1 MVSTKVVFT
10 GLYRHNSQITNFTL
24 DDRIDLIRKSGI
36 DEIYWY
42 VWKGFGNDEVAKR
55 GVKIVE
61 TDEPFPHVRGIMGR
75 QRQIYNFKKCLPDFY
90 DDDIILKLRWDLDF
104 TPQLLQNVVNPNFF
118 DRVDDGAIKNKVW
131 TGFYS
136 VQELFSPA
144 DVSFAGF
151 KRDLDKIINFD
162 FKINGVSSNN
172 YISHDG
178 MMLMPYLMSL
188 NEEVSR
194 LIKSDEPIPNG
205 LMYENHYQNMER
217 WYDAWAYSYFLLYK
231 YFKTGPLGTCY
242 FKRGDMSRW
251 PNSIV
256 HYDFF
261 QHNYDTMIGRAPK
274 LGLYPRY
281 RVYDDVFISRLVA
294 GYYQDEFAQNVSKII
309 NEKYIK

>member
-1 MVSTKVVFT
+1 MVNPKVVFT
-10 GLYRHNSQITNFTL
+10 GLYRYSPQITNLTIKE
-24 DDRIDLIRKSGI
+24 RINLIKESGI

-42 VWKGFGNDEVAKR
+42 VWKGFADDEIAKH
-55 GVKIVE
+55 GVNIVE
-61 TDEPFPHVRGIMGR
+61 IDEPFPHVRGIMGR
-75 QRQIYNFKKCLPDFY
+75 QRQIYNFKSCLSDF
-90 DDDIILKLRWDLDF
+90 DDNDIILKLRWDLDF
-104 TPQLLQNVVNPNFF
+104 TSKLIENVTNPNFF
-118 DRVDDGAIKNKVW
+118 DAIKDGAIKNKVW

-136 VQELFSPA
+136 IQELFSPA

-178 MMLMPYLMSL
+178 MMLMPYLISL
-188 NEEVSR
+188 NEKVSK
-194 LIKSDEPIPNG
+194 LIKSSEPMP
-205 LMYENHYQNMER
+205 NMER
-217 WYDAWAYSYFLLYK
+217 WYDAWAYSYFLLHK

-251 PNSIV
+251 PSSIV
-256 HYDFF
+256 HYEFF

-281 RVYDDVFISRLVA
+281 RVYDDVFINRLIS
-294 GYYQDEFAQNVSKII
+294 GYYQDEFAQNISRII
-309 NEKYIK
+309 NEKYLT